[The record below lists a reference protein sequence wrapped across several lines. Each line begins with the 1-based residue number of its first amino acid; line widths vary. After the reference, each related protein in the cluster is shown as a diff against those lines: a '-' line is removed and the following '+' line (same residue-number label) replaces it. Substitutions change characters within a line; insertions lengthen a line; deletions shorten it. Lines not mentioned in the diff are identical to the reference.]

1 MSNIAELVAHFRMH
15 LQNLNKSEHT
25 IKQYTIDCKQFAAFA
40 EDYDSSFEQQPTQV
54 IEAYCSTLA
63 KTYKSTASINRKIA
77 SMRNFIQFLQMRGMT
92 LEIEESLLQPVQ
104 MDAKALSLLTN
115 IQLRQAVQL
124 WLRVFEEA
132 QDSELH
138 WIALRNYAIIQT
150 IHTLGLKPAEV
161 VRMKW
166 THIDGDT
173 IRIQSGR
180 KNRRVP
186 LTLDLIQLLE
196 QYQKETRSFLPVAAE
211 VDSIWL
217 GVGNTQGQ
225 PITVKTVERI
235 FQHISMQ
242 LGFKVTAT
250 NVRYKVI
257 ERETIVAPED
267 LAGDLYKQFGYARKG
282 VMQERQDRMQP
293 KER

>member
-40 EDYDSSFEQQPTQV
+40 ENYDGSFEKQPTQV

-63 KTYKSTASINRKIA
+63 KTYKSTSSINRKIA

-92 LEIEESLLQPVQ
+92 LEIEESVLQPVQ
-104 MDAKALSLLTN
+104 TDAKALSLLTN
-115 IQLRQAVQL
+115 NQLRQAVQL

-132 QDSELH
+132 QDSELR
-138 WIALRNYAIIQT
+138 WIALRNYAIVQT
-150 IHTLGLKPAEV
+150 IHTLGLKPAEL

-166 THIDGDT
+166 THIDGET

-180 KNRRVP
+180 KNHRVP

-196 QYQKETRSFLPVAAE
+196 QYKNETRSFLPVAAE
-211 VDSIWL
+211 VDSLWL

-235 FQHISMQ
+235 FQHISKQ

-257 ERETIVAPED
+257 ERETIVAPEE

-282 VMQERQDRMQP
+282 VMQERQGRMQP
-293 KER
+293 KDR